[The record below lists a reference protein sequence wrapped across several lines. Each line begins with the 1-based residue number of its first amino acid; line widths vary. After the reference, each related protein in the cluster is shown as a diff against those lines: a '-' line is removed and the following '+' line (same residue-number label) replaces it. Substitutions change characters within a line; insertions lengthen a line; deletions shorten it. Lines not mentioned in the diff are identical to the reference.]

1 MSKSRISFYVPENL
15 QQDFKKQM
23 IKDGYDLKGKSRW
36 ISEAI
41 ERLFS
46 IMTYPELV
54 KINDEM
60 RVFGKLDT
68 VCVERNLKKQ
78 LDEAVVDVRKKYPT
92 IEGVQSRII
101 RTAIVQRL
109 LRG

>member
-1 MSKSRISFYVPENL
+1 
-15 QQDFKKQM
+15 M
-23 IKDGYDLKGKSRW
+23 IKEGYDLKGKSKW

-41 ERLFS
+41 QQLLCMGS
-46 IMTYPELV
+46 YTDLV

-60 RVFGKLDT
+60 RVFGKVDT
-68 VCVERNLKKQ
+68 FSIDKLLKKQ
-78 LDEAVVDVRKKYPT
+78 LDEAVVNVRKKYPA